1 MMNYVRK
8 LNLTYALFI
17 IYISYNMYIILDFLI
32 FIKCLYNDETNK
44 KNSIPL
50 RRVVDQNVHRRI
62 GIERS
67 PRLVQEV
74 GTDRQ
79 VWWVHDDR

>member
-1 MMNYVRK
+1 MKR
-8 LNLTYALFI
+8 
-17 IYISYNMYIILDFLI
+17 
-32 FIKCLYNDETNK
+32 IKKIQY
-44 KNSIPL
+44 SPL

-74 GTDRQ
+74 DTDRQ